1 MTELRLP
8 SGHIALV
15 DDDDFPAVL
24 AAGPWRLDR
33 NGRRLY
39 AVRDLSQTRHQ
50 RLHRFITG
58 DPPHD
63 IDHVN
68 GDGLDNRRANLRP
81 CNDAQNQANSIPVLA
96 RSGYRGVA
104 RTPSGRWRASIKLAN
119 RNIHLGLFATAED
132 AARAYD
138 AAAIE
143 AWGEYARPNFPQA
156 ARVRNPG
163 SRGLPPGPA
172 AGPPPARESDGT
184 DPTPSPAG
192 ANVTASPT

>member
-1 MTELRLP
+1 
-8 SGHIALV
+8 
-15 DDDDFPAVL
+15 

-81 CNDAQNQANSIPVLA
+81 CSNSLNLANSRLYKGNT
-96 RSGYRGVA
+96 SGYRGVDWHKKS
-104 RTPSGRWRASIKLAN
+104 RRWRARIGVDDRL
-119 RNIHLGLFATAED
+119 IHLGMFDTPEE

-138 AAAIE
+138 AAAIA
-143 AWGEYARPNFPQA
+143 AWGEYARPNFPI
-156 ARVRNPG
+156 R
-163 SRGLPPGPA
+163 
-172 AGPPPARESDGT
+172 
-184 DPTPSPAG
+184 TP
-192 ANVTASPT
+192 